1 MKVMSYNVSWCN
13 QDKIDWL
20 LFHDDVDI
28 FVIPECGNEE
38 NVLTPKGYKFFWV
51 GDYATKG
58 LGIMVNERCQCEIAP
73 SYDKALRYAIPLIV
87 DAKYFVLAVWSTKRS
102 NSDSYIDI
110 LLEILNYYK
119 SLIAQ
124 YPTVIIG
131 DYNIISNKK
140 ESKPIFEWMGQHG
153 LKSAH
158 HLISAEEM
166 GKELQPTY
174 YHQYKENMPFFID
187 YAFVNTEVKESKLY
201 SWGET
206 KRMSDHVP
214 LMVEI

>member
-20 LFHDDVDI
+20 LSHDDVDV
-28 FVIPECGNEE
+28 FVIPECGEE
-38 NVLTPKGYKFFWV
+38 EHISTPKGLRFFWV

-58 LGIMVNERCQCEIAP
+58 LGVMVREQGQCEIP
-73 SYDKALRYAIPLIV
+73 SLYKESLRYAIPVVI
-87 DAKYFVLAVWSTKRS
+87 DGKYLVLAVWPTKRS
-102 NSDSYIDI
+102 KTDSYIEI
-110 LLEILNYYK
+110 LLEILNHYD
-119 SLIAQ
+119 SLLAQ

-140 ESKPIFEWMGQHG
+140 DSKPIFDWMEKLH

-158 HLISAEEM
+158 HLVTKEEI
-166 GKELQPTY
+166 GKEKQPTY
-174 YHQYKENMPFFID
+174 YHLYKEKMPFFID
-187 YAFVNTEVKESKLY
+187 YAFTNTEVKGYKLY
-201 SWGET
+201 SWEET